1 MSYHTENGYD
11 VYFCDECRNANGRTP
26 KGTGLPDGWT
36 GDWLHSRCPR
46 CTAKRDAK
54 KAAKMAKNQAAKEA
68 QAAYDATPEGKKE
81 RNIASLSALA
91 AILLF
96 FLFAGVFH
104 LFGVAFI
111 VGFIA
116 GAPFFWFRARKA
128 GFIILVVILLALM
141 VKFDKPD
148 SADDG
153 SNENVSQTSEV
164 VTPANSQT
172 ETSSKQTSAQKNE
185 QVNQSENTQK
195 ATLKKAMK
203 EIIPAMKAYK
213 KKAEA
218 YKSAC
223 KDGCDEYPTWDVIGF
238 KAPKS
243 AYFEFQEGTELG
255 GFDWKLEMDAKEDV
269 LGSTCH
275 WIIRCINTEKCI
287 CNISE
292 DCKDITPNLKSICDI
307 EYDEF

>member
-46 CTAKRDAK
+46 CTAKRDAKEAEREAKYQAKRDAK

-128 GFIILVVILLALM
+128 GFIILVVILLALI

-153 SNENVSQTSEV
+153 NSNVSKTSEV
-164 VTPANSQT
+164 VVPAKTQT
-172 ETSSKQTSAQKNE
+172 
-185 QVNQSENTQK
+185 
-195 ATLKKAMK
+195 TL
-203 EIIPAMKAYK
+203 E
-213 KKAEA
+213 
-218 YKSAC
+218 
-223 KDGCDEYPTWDVIGF
+223 
-238 KAPKS
+238 
-243 AYFEFQEGTELG
+243 
-255 GFDWKLEMDAKEDV
+255 
-269 LGSTCH
+269 
-275 WIIRCINTEKCI
+275 
-287 CNISE
+287 
-292 DCKDITPNLKSICDI
+292 
-307 EYDEF
+307 